1 MRISTSQIFDAGTL
15 NIQRNQSEVFKT
27 YNQISTG
34 RRILTP
40 ADDPVAAAQALVVTQ
55 SDSVNNIYIDNQGA
69 ASDRLKLLET
79 QLTSA
84 TGTIQNI
91 LEKAVQGGN
100 SGTLSDADRK
110 SIAADMRQQLSQ
122 LLSTANS
129 QDGSGLYMFSG
140 YKSNVQPFTSATD
153 PLNVNAPATLAPP
166 QDSLNPY
173 VTYHG
178 DQGQQ
183 ALQVD
188 ASNTMNVAE
197 NGSDVFMRVS
207 DSNGNLTGGSVF
219 DTIKNMIDT
228 LEKPIATNPTF
239 QTDFNKS
246 LGDLHSIL
254 DNTVRVR
261 SSVGARLAELD
272 ALGLAASGLTLQYS
286 ETLSNLQDLDYAK
299 AISDF
304 TKQQTNLEAAQKS
317 FAQISSLSLF
327 KLL

>member
-1 MRISTSQIFDAGTL
+1 MRISTSQIFDAGSL
-15 NIQRNQSEVFKT
+15 NIQRNQSEVFRT

-55 SDSVNNIYIDNQGA
+55 SDSVNNLYIDNQGA
-69 ASDRLKLLET
+69 AADRLKLLET
-79 QLTSA
+79 KLTSA
-84 TGTIQNI
+84 TDSIQNL
-91 LEKAVQGGN
+91 LEKSVQGGN
-100 SGTLSDADRK
+100 SGTLSDADRQ
-110 SIAADMRQQLSQ
+110 SIATDMRQQLSQ

-129 QDGSGLYMFSG
+129 QDGAGLYMFSG
-140 YKSNVQPFTSATD
+140 YLSNVQPFTAATD
-153 PLNVNAPATLAPP
+153 PLSSSAPATLTPP
-166 QDSLNPY
+166 QDFTNPY
-173 VTYHG
+173 VTYNG

-188 ASNTMNVAE
+188 ASNTMVVAE
-197 NGSDVFMRVS
+197 NGSDVFMRVT
-207 DSNGNLTGGSVF
+207 DKNGNLTGGSVF

-239 QTDFNKS
+239 QTDYNKA
-246 LGDLHSIL
+246 LGDMQAVL

-261 SSVGARLAELD
+261 SSVGSRLAELD
-272 ALGLAASGLTLQYS
+272 SLGAASAGLKIQYT

-327 KLL
+327 KIL